1 MNEPSTLPSLASV
14 IFARITEFV
23 RRPVAEQARLR
34 AQLEAAMAVSLDEF
48 PVRSRIVLDAPD
60 GIAVVVLDD
69 PAGAL
74 DIAQRCILVTAAGVP
89 VAIAINH
96 GAVRPAPD
104 DEGMQRL
111 TGDAIGTAAAIAHF
125 AGAGRLIVS
134 RAFRDA
140 LAASAPHRAVSLLP
154 AGVFTDAN
162 VRTHEVLSPDPDVPR
177 RRRMVL
183 ATVGAIAMIAFAA
196 SAVVFREDIREQV
209 YAGSPGVLAFDVYPD
224 GDVFVDGVPRGKSPP
239 LAQLRLEPGRH
250 MVEVRKK
257 GFPAYRYEVELR
269 PGRVISIEMAFTPGD
284 RRGFLRRVWDS
295 LMVKS

>member
-1 MNEPSTLPSLASV
+1 
-14 IFARITEFV
+14 
-23 RRPVAEQARLR
+23 
-34 AQLEAAMAVSLDEF
+34 
-48 PVRSRIVLDAPD
+48 
-60 GIAVVVLDD
+60 
-69 PAGAL
+69 
-74 DIAQRCILVTAAGVP
+74 VTAAGVP

-196 SAVVFREDIREQV
+196 AAVVFREDIQEQV
-209 YAGSPGVLAFDVYPD
+209 YTGKPGVLAFDVYPD

-239 LAQLRLEPGRH
+239 LAQLRLDPGRH

-284 RRGFLRRVWDS
+284 RRGFFRRVWDS